1 METHVFNANA
11 AKHYRDV
18 LSGGQIDRYIF
29 NAQDGNGL
37 GSFFAPILKAIV
49 PVAKTIGRTLLSLA
63 KPAAKAAARE
73 GIKGMATMATNSL
86 VDKTVESIR
95 HSKQRKKPYTT
106 SKGRRR

>member
-1 METHVFNANA
+1 MESHVFNANA

-18 LSGGQIDRYIF
+18 LSGGQIDRYVF

-37 GSFFAPILKAIV
+37 GSFFAPILKAII
-49 PVAKTIGRTLLSLA
+49 PVAKTVGKTLFSFA

-95 HSKQRKKPYTT
+95 HKRKRSKRKPY
-106 SKGRRR
+106 SKR